1 MVGRAGFF
9 CKTLPRGVRKPLS
22 HLSELTRAGWPR
34 GLETQLQEAARRP
47 ALRAD
52 AECPEAL
59 TPWPPSRD
67 PSFLAGHGRSQV
79 QSPQKNGSPKLN
91 N

>member
-22 HLSELTRAGWPR
+22 NLSELTRAGWPR
-34 GLETQLQEAARRP
+34 GLETQPQEAARRP
-47 ALRAD
+47 ALCAD
-52 AECPEAL
+52 AECPETL

-67 PSFLAGHGRSQV
+67 PSFLAGHGLTSAESSEKR
-79 QSPQKNGSPKLN
+79 LT
-91 N
+91 